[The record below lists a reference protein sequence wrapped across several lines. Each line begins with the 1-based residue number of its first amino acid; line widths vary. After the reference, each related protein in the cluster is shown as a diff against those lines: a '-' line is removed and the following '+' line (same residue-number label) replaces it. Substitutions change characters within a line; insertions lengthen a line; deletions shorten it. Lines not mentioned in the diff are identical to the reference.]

1 MVKRHGGVFYMGI
14 IEQEIQKRGKVLP
27 GNVLK
32 VNSFLNHQLDP
43 YLLNIMAGEWT
54 KLFKNDNITKIVT
67 IEASGIALAILTGL
81 KLNVPVVF
89 AKKSNSKNIGD
100 VYKSKIHSYT
110 RDQDFDIQIEK
121 QFIYKDDIV
130 LIIDDFL
137 ANGSATLGMIDIINQ
152 AGAKLAGVGIAIEKG
167 FQNGGEILRDKGV
180 RVESL
185 AIISS
190 MDEKTGKIIFKHLS

>member
-1 MVKRHGGVFYMGI
+1 MEI
-14 IEQEIQKRGKVLP
+14 IEQEIQKRGKILP

-167 FQNGGEILRDKGV
+167 FQNGGEILRDKGI

-190 MDEKTGKIIFKHLS
+190 MDEKQVKLYLNI

>member
-1 MVKRHGGVFYMGI
+1 MEI

-110 RDQDFDIQIEK
+110 IDQDFDIQIEK

>member
-1 MVKRHGGVFYMGI
+1 MEI

-43 YLLNIMAGEWT
+43 YLLNIMAGGWT

>member
-1 MVKRHGGVFYMGI
+1 MEI

-137 ANGSATLGMIDIINQ
+137 ANGSATLGMINIINQ

-190 MDEKTGKIIFKHLS
+190 MDEKTGKIEFKHLS

>member
-1 MVKRHGGVFYMGI
+1 MKI

-110 RDQDFDIQIEK
+110 RNQDFDIQIEK

-190 MDEKTGKIIFKHLS
+190 MDEKTGKIEFKHLS

>member
-1 MVKRHGGVFYMGI
+1 MEI

-110 RDQDFDIQIEK
+110 RDQDFDQIEK

>member
-1 MVKRHGGVFYMGI
+1 MEI

-110 RDQDFDIQIEK
+110 KDQDFDIQIEK

>member
-1 MVKRHGGVFYMGI
+1 MKI

>member
-1 MVKRHGGVFYMGI
+1 MEI
-14 IEQEIQKRGKVLP
+14 IEQENQKRWKVLR

-67 IEASGIALAILTGL
+67 IEASAIALAILTGL
-81 KLNVPVVF
+81 KLNDPVVF

-137 ANGSATLGMIDIINQ
+137 ANGSATLGIIDIINQ

>member
-1 MVKRHGGVFYMGI
+1 MVKRHGGVFYMEI

-137 ANGSATLGMIDIINQ
+137 ANGSAILGMIDIINQ

>member
-1 MVKRHGGVFYMGI
+1 MEI

-81 KLNVPVVF
+81 KLNVPIVF

>member
-1 MVKRHGGVFYMGI
+1 MEI

-137 ANGSATLGMIDIINQ
+137 ANGSVTLGMIDIINQ

>member
-1 MVKRHGGVFYMGI
+1 MEI

-43 YLLNIMAGEWT
+43 YLLNMMAGEWT

>member
-1 MVKRHGGVFYMGI
+1 MEI
-14 IEQEIQKRGKVLP
+14 IEQEIQKRGMVLP

>member
-1 MVKRHGGVFYMGI
+1 MEI

-121 QFIYKDDIV
+121 QFIYKDDII

>member
-1 MVKRHGGVFYMGI
+1 MEI

-89 AKKSNSKNIGD
+89 AKKTNSKNIGD

-167 FQNGGEILRDKGV
+167 FQNGGEVLRDKGI

>member
-1 MVKRHGGVFYMGI
+1 MEI

-43 YLLNIMAGEWT
+43 YLLNIMVGEWT

>member
-1 MVKRHGGVFYMGI
+1 MEI

-43 YLLNIMAGEWT
+43 HLLNIMAGEWT
-54 KLFKNDNITKIVT
+54 RLFKNDNITKIVT

-81 KLNVPVVF
+81 KLNVPIVF

-121 QFIYKDDIV
+121 QFIDKDDVV

-152 AGAKLAGVGIAIEKG
+152 ACAKLAGVGIAIEKG
-167 FQNGGEILRDKGV
+167 FQNGGSILRGKGV

-190 MDEKTGKIIFKHLS
+190 MDEKTGKIEFKHLS

>member
-1 MVKRHGGVFYMGI
+1 MEI

-89 AKKSNSKNIGD
+89 AKKTNSKNIGD

-167 FQNGGEILRDKGV
+167 FQNGGEILRYKGV

>member
-1 MVKRHGGVFYMGI
+1 MEI

-152 AGAKLAGVGIAIEKG
+152 AGAKVAGVGIAIEKG

>member
-1 MVKRHGGVFYMGI
+1 MVKRHGGVFYMEI

-167 FQNGGEILRDKGV
+167 FQNGGEILRDKGI

>member
-1 MVKRHGGVFYMGI
+1 MVKRHGGVFYMEI

-43 YLLNIMAGEWT
+43 YLLNIMVGEWT

>member
-1 MVKRHGGVFYMGI
+1 MEI

-100 VYKSKIHSYT
+100 VHKSKIHSYT

-130 LIIDDFL
+130 FIIDDFL

>member
-1 MVKRHGGVFYMGI
+1 MEI
-14 IEQEIQKRGKVLP
+14 IEKKKKKRGKVLP

>member
-1 MVKRHGGVFYMGI
+1 MEI

-137 ANGSATLGMIDIINQ
+137 ANGSAALGMIDIINQ

-190 MDEKTGKIIFKHLS
+190 MDEKTGKIEFKHLS

>member
-1 MVKRHGGVFYMGI
+1 MEI

-43 YLLNIMAGEWT
+43 YFLNIMAGEWT

>member
-1 MVKRHGGVFYMGI
+1 MEI

-137 ANGSATLGMIDIINQ
+137 ANDSATLGMIDIINQ